1 MNLRHALTALAAD
14 FDGVRALLAPDDYT
28 RLVALVVEFST
39 ETSPDVAA
47 DIAEDIAV
55 LLTDALPAEHPVRRE
70 LAAPESRFSTGAGP
84 DWGDLGTSLHD
95 CLLSGAAPE
104 APRQVLE
111 AEAVGE
117 AEVRARGL
125 AADDPDLIRLDH
137 QDGDRWPAFQ
147 FGPSGQPLEVVRTVN
162 RILDAADDPWGAA
175 DWWLG
180 ENAWLDG
187 VPARLLDQVAD
198 QVLIDAARAG
208 FSEV

>member
-1 MNLRHALTALAAD
+1 MNLRQALAALAAD
-14 FDGVRALLAPDDYT
+14 WDGVRARLAPGDYT
-28 RLVALVVEFST
+28 HLVALVVEFST

-70 LAAPESRFSTGAGP
+70 LSAPESRFSTGAEA
-84 DWGDLGTSLHD
+84 DWDLGATLHG
-95 CLLSGAAPE
+95 CLLSGPG
-104 APRQVLE
+104 PKVPSQVLE

-117 AEVRARGL
+117 AEVRARGV
-125 AADDPDLIRLDH
+125 ATDDPGLIRLEH

-147 FGPSGQPLEVVRTVN
+147 FGPSGQPLQVVRTVN
-162 RILDAADDPWGAA
+162 RLLDATDDPWGAA

-187 VPARLLDQVAD
+187 VPARLLGQVAD